1 MAPKKRPVKKTGHS
15 RTAKAKAAEVEKV
28 AKPEPRERD
37 EFGFLEGTDSSITA
51 QVLAEGGFSRP
62 ALYAVI
68 EERIAEQA
76 GNTDDAL
83 VTRNGTQKNIP
94 NLVATVVSSMKKRGY
109 VIESTWKM
117 VKDENWVEPT
127 EETEKPAKKAASK
140 KTTKA
145 PGKKT
150 TRKVRT
156 AKKS

>member
-28 AKPEPRERD
+28 TKPEPRERD

-68 EERIAEQA
+68 EERIANQA

-127 EETEKPAKKAASK
+127 EEEKPAKKAASK
-140 KTTKA
+140 KSTKA

-156 AKKS
+156 SKKS

>member
-1 MAPKKRPVKKTGHS
+1 MALKATKKRPVKKTGHS

-51 QVLAEGGFSRP
+51 LTLAEGGFSRP

-68 EERIAEQA
+68 EERIAAQA
-76 GNTDDAL
+76 GNTEDAL

-109 VIESTWKM
+109 KIESTWKM
-117 VKDENWVEPT
+117 VKDENFVTPDEDEVE
-127 EETEKPAKKAASK
+127 EVAETPKAPAK
-140 KTTKA
+140 KTTKRKA
-145 PGKKT
+145 ARKK
-150 TRKVRT
+150 
-156 AKKS
+156 A

>member
-1 MAPKKRPVKKTGHS
+1 MAPKTRPVKKAHS
-15 RTAKAKAAEVEKV
+15 RTAKAKQAAAEKV
-28 AKPEPRERD
+28 TKAAPKERD

-51 QVLAEGGFSRP
+51 QTLAEGGFSRP

-68 EERIAEQA
+68 ESRIAEQA

-117 VKDENWVEPT
+117 VKDPNWVEPEAET
-127 EETEKPAKKAASK
+127 EEVEKPAPKKAPAK
-140 KTTKA
+140 KT
-145 PGKKT
+145 G
-150 TRKVRT
+150 RKVRRS
-156 AKKS
+156 KQG